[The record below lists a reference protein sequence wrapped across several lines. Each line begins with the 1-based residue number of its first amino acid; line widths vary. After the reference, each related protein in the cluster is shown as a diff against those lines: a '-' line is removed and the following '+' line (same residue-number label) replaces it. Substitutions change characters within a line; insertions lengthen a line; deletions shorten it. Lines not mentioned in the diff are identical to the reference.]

1 MRNPISHGADWD
13 FDLLERYDRVIAQ
26 AASEFGLD
34 TYPNQIEVIT
44 SEQMLDAYASSGLPV
59 GYPHWSYGKE
69 FIRNEQAYRR
79 GMQGL
84 AYEIVINSDPCIA
97 YLMEENT
104 MAMQALVI
112 AHACYGHNS
121 FFKGNHL
128 FRQWTAADAILDYL
142 IFARR
147 YVMECEERHGA
158 GAVEEVL
165 DACHALMA
173 HGVDRYRRPAAPTL
187 KAETARLAAR
197 EAHREQQFNDLWRT
211 VPEHATQR
219 AKESSTRFPAE
230 PQENLLY
237 FVEKHSPKLEP
248 WQRELV
254 RIVRKLAQYFYP
266 QAQTKVMNEGWATFW
281 HYTIVNRLHEQGS
294 VDDGFMLEFLKSHTN
309 VIAQPAY
316 DSKAY
321 NGLNP
326 YAIGFAMF
334 ADLRRICERPDAEDR
349 AWFPQIAGSD
359 WRVTLDFAM
368 RNFKDESFIAQYLSP
383 RLMREFHLFA
393 IADHAGEDAL
403 VVDSIHDERGYRR
416 VRKLLAQQHAQE
428 VRVPDVQVIRYDRDG
443 DRSLTLRHLRSRG
456 RPLTDAAAEVV
467 AHLRRLWGFA
477 VLLESWERDGR
488 TGETLEC
495 AA

>member
-1 MRNPISHGADWD
+1 MNAISHGADWD
-13 FDLLERYDRVIAQ
+13 FDLLERYDTAIARV
-26 AASEFGLD
+26 AAEYGLD
-34 TYPNQIEVIT
+34 TYPNQIEIIT
-44 SEQMLDAYASSGLPV
+44 SEQMLDAYASNGLPV

-84 AYEIVINSDPCIA
+84 AYEIVINSNPCIA

-104 MAMQALVI
+104 MATQALVI

-128 FRQWTAADAILDYL
+128 FRQWTAADGIIDYL
-142 IFARR
+142 VFARR
-147 YVMECEERHGA
+147 FVMECEERHGA
-158 GAVEEVL
+158 EAVEELL
-165 DACHALMA
+165 DACHALMP
-173 HGVDRYRRPAAPTL
+173 HGVDRYRRPAALTL
-187 KAETARLAAR
+187 KAETARLAKR
-197 EAHREQQFNDLWRT
+197 EAHRERQFNDLWRT
-211 VPEHATQR
+211 VPEGAAKPVLEAT
-219 AKESSTRFPAE
+219 ARFPAE
-230 PQENLLY
+230 PQENILY
-237 FVEKHSPKLEP
+237 FVEKFSPKLEP

-266 QAQTKVMNEGWATFW
+266 QVQTKLMNEGWATFW
-281 HYTIVNRLHEQGS
+281 HYTILNRLHEQRL

-309 VIAQPAY
+309 AVYQPAF
-316 DSKAY
+316 DSNIY

-326 YAIGFAMF
+326 YALGFAMF
-334 ADLRRICERPDAEDR
+334 SDLKRICEKPDAEDR
-349 AWFPQIAGSD
+349 EWFPEIAGSD

-368 RNFKDESFIAQYLSP
+368 RNFKDESFIGQYLSP

-393 IADHAGEDAL
+393 IADHTAESTL
-403 VVDSIHDERGYRR
+403 KVDSIHDDHGYRR

-428 VRVPDVQVIRYDRDG
+428 IRVPDIQVIGYARDG
-443 DRSLTLRHLRSRG
+443 DRSLTLRHVRHRG
-456 RPLTDAAAEVV
+456 RPLTNAAAEVV

-477 VLLESWERDGR
+477 VRLETWENDSRVGDIV
-488 TGETLEC
+488 EC